1 MRGFSI
7 RVTASP
13 MSSDRAIRLQEV
25 SKIYRVYANPME
37 RLKELVIPGERPKHE
52 FWALDNISFDVA
64 KGETVGLIGSNGAGK
79 STLLQIVSGA
89 LKPTTGT
96 AQVEGRI
103 APMIE
108 LGASFNP
115 EFNGRENVT
124 LAADVLGV
132 SGATLRDRLDSIF
145 EFAELGDFIDQPLRT
160 YSSGMY
166 ARLAFAVFANLDAD
180 VMIVD
185 EILSVGDAAFNQKC
199 MRRIREFKESGA
211 ILMTS
216 HDTQALLNLCDRVV
230 WLERGMV
237 RDIGAPQQ
245 ICRDYLI
252 AQNAVAR
259 SGADFK
265 IGGKRKR
272 PPPAQPHADAPQPSP
287 EPDNPWSF
295 EQGTLRTSP
304 QGARISDVSLLTSD
318 GRKKEQW
325 QGGDEATL
333 AIGFQVLRAGPPIA
347 IVFDVRDRLG
357 QVLLSDRA
365 IIERPKP
372 GDATARFV
380 FDLPELRPEEYVI
393 SATLLRHAEQ
403 HTRIEDEKFDAVVLN
418 VFRTHALGLA
428 GTPTPLVR
436 LERMGA

>member
-1 MRGFSI
+1 
-7 RVTASP
+7 
-13 MSSDRAIRLQEV
+13 MSSDLAINLQNV
-25 SKIYRVYANPME
+25 SKVYRVYANPMQ
-37 RLKELVIPGERPKHE
+37 RLKELVFPGERPKHE
-52 FWALDNISFDVA
+52 FWALDNVSFDVA

-89 LKPTTGT
+89 LKPTSGT
-96 AQVEGRI
+96 ADIEGRI

-115 EFNGRENVT
+115 EFNGRENIT
-124 LAADVLGV
+124 LAAGVLGV
-132 SGATLRDRLDSIF
+132 SGATLRNRLDSIF
-145 EFAELGDFIDQPLRT
+145 EFAELGDFIDQPLKT

-199 MRRIREFKESGA
+199 MRRIREFKETGA

-216 HDTQALLNLCDRVV
+216 HDTQALMNLCDRVI

-245 ICRDYLI
+245 ICRDYLV
-252 AQNAVAR
+252 AQNAAAS
-259 SGADFK
+259 SGGDFK
-265 IGGKRKR
+265 IGGRRKP
-272 PPPAQPHADAPQPSP
+272 PPPAQPHADAPPRPP
-287 EPDNPWSF
+287 ELDNPWSF
-295 EQGTLRTSP
+295 DQDTPRASP
-304 QGARISDVSLLTSD
+304 QGARITHVSLLT
-318 GRKKEQW
+318 GEGVQKMQW
-325 QGGDEATL
+325 EGGDEAAL
-333 AIGFQVLRAGPPIA
+333 AISFEILRASSPIA

-372 GDATARFV
+372 GRATAKFV
-380 FDLPELRPEEYVI
+380 FELPELQPGEYVVSVTALKLGDGVVSI
-393 SATLLRHAEQ
+393 EAEELSALVMH
-403 HTRIEDEKFDAVVLN
+403 
-418 VFRTHALGLA
+418 VFRTRAHGLA
-428 GTPTPLVR
+428 GANTPVVR
-436 LERMGA
+436 LEQLDA

>member
-1 MRGFSI
+1 MLGFNI
-7 RVTASP
+7 RATVSP
-13 MSSDRAIRLQEV
+13 MSSDVAIRLQNV
-25 SKIYRVYANPME
+25 SKVYRVYANPMQ
-37 RLKELVIPGERPKHE
+37 RLRELMFPGERPKHE
-52 FWALDNISFDVA
+52 FWALDNVSFEVA

-89 LKPTTGT
+89 LKPTSGT
-96 AQVEGRI
+96 THVEGRI

-145 EFAELGDFIDQPLRT
+145 EFAELGNFIDQPLKT

-199 MRRIREFKESGA
+199 MRRIREFKETGA

-216 HDTQALLNLCDRVV
+216 HDTQALMNLCDRVV

-237 RDIGAPQQ
+237 RDVGVPQQ
-245 ICRDYLI
+245 VCRDYLV
-252 AQNAVAR
+252 AQNAATS

-265 IGGKRKR
+265 IGGKRR
-272 PPPAQPHADAPQPSP
+272 PPPPTQPHADAPHPPP
-287 EPDNPWSF
+287 EPDNPWPFDQNTPRALTPS
-295 EQGTLRTSP
+295 
-304 QGARISDVSLLTSD
+304 ARITDVSLLTSD
-318 GRKKEQW
+318 GLRKAQW
-325 QGGDEATL
+325 QGGDEAAL
-333 AIGFQVLRAGPPIA
+333 AIGIRVWRPGSPLA

-365 IIERPKP
+365 VIEQPQP
-372 GDATARFV
+372 GDAKARFV
-380 FDLPELRPEEYVI
+380 FELPELQPEEYVV
-393 SATLLRHAEQ
+393 SVTVLRRDGGAVSIEAEQ
-403 HTRIEDEKFDAVVLN
+403 LAALVIN
-418 VFRTHALGLA
+418 VFRTRAHGLA
-428 GTPTPLVR
+428 GANTSLVR
-436 LERMGA
+436 LERFDS